1 MSAYGPLAD
10 FYDALTQ
17 DVDYPGLR
25 AYLNAHF
32 RREGVIPR
40 RILDMACGTGSL
52 SLLFA
57 DDGMEVVGM
66 DLSEEM
72 LAAANEK
79 GKNHPN
85 PPRFLP
91 ANMADFSL
99 DRPVDAAVCMLDS
112 FNYLTDPAE
121 GVRALR
127 CFYDALGPG
136 GMLVFD
142 VRPRR
147 ALMDFDG
154 QVFLDETEDVLCMW
168 RTEFDQMENLCYYG
182 MDIFIREGN
191 LWRREQEEH
200 VEYAYRLRWLQMQ
213 METIGFQ
220 AVKFWGDRVMSPP
233 TGHDSRVFITA
244 RRD

>member
-57 DDGMEVVGM
+57 REGLEVVGM
-66 DLSEEM
+66 DLSGEM
-72 LAAANEK
+72 IAAARAK
-79 GKNHPN
+79 AADHPN
-85 PPRFLP
+85 PPRFLRGD
-91 ANMADFSL
+91 MGDFRL
-99 DRPVDAAVCMLDS
+99 TQPVDAAVCMLDS
-112 FNYLTDPAE
+112 FNYLLDPAE
-121 GVRALR
+121 GVSALR
-127 CFYDALGPG
+127 CFYEALAPG
-136 GMLVFD
+136 GIFIFD

-147 ALMDFDG
+147 ALMAFDG
-154 QVFLDETEDVLCMW
+154 QVFVDETEDVLCMW
-168 RTEFDQMENLCYYG
+168 RTEFDDEENLCRYG

-191 LWRREQEEH
+191 VWRREQEEH
-200 VEYAYRLRWLQMQ
+200 VEYAYRLRWLKKQ
-213 METIGFQ
+213 MESMGFRS
-220 AVKFWGDRVMSPP
+220 VSFWGDRTMSPP
-233 TGHDSRVFITA
+233 TAQDSRVFITA